1 MAAIVLVHG
10 IAQEFR
16 SARGLEDEWVPRL
29 ARGVK
34 AAGYPEVADRLWK
47 YRHTRRGIDAK
58 VAYYGDLLRRHPS
71 LGPYDPESDALG
83 VGIIDRLGREWL
95 DRAAE
100 RSSAPPE
107 RQRAAR
113 EIARLEGGPGE
124 TTGRTVVLSPSCGLA
139 GLKWFAADGPGSAG
153 GFVNKALTQLAR
165 YLTDDDTRTRVL
177 DRVQA
182 EIGFD
187 TRVVIGHSL
196 GALVAYELAHRM
208 RRPLPLLITLGSPLG
223 ASSVVDEWVRPRPT
237 QPPAYVERWINL
249 ADRDD
254 LIAADPGLDR
264 LFPARQAGIGPEIRG
279 GYTSEHGAEPHRA
292 NFYLM
297 RREIGRG
304 VGQAF
309 AA

>member
-58 VAYYGDLLRRHPS
+58 ISYYGDLLRRHPS
-71 LGPYDPESDALG
+71 LGPFADDDATS
-83 VGIIDRLGREWL
+83 VEMIDRLGREWL

-113 EIARLEGGPGE
+113 EIARLDGGPGE
-124 TTGRTVVLSPSCGLA
+124 TGRTVVLSPSCGRA

-153 GFVNKALTQLAR
+153 GFVGKALQQLTR
-165 YLTDDDTRTRVL
+165 YLTDEETRTKVL

-182 EIGFD
+182 DIGFD

-196 GALVAYELAHRM
+196 GAVVAYELAHRM

-223 ASSVVDEWVRPRPT
+223 AGTVVDAWVRPRPT

-254 LIAADPGLDR
+254 LIAAEPTLDR
-264 LFPARQAGIGPEIRG
+264 LFPARQAGAGPEIRG
-279 GYTSEHGAEPHRA
+279 GYTAEHGAEPHKA
-292 NFYLM
+292 GFYLM
-297 RREIGRG
+297 RRDVGRG

>member
-16 SARGLEDEWVPRL
+16 SARSLEDEWLPRL

-34 AAGYPEVADRLWK
+34 AAGYPETADRLWK
-47 YRHTRRGIDAK
+47 YRQTRRGIDARM
-58 VAYYGDLLRRHPS
+58 AFYGDVMRRHPS
-71 LGPYDPESDALG
+71 QPDAADADGLRHAMA
-83 VGIIDRLGREWL
+83 DRIGREWL
-95 DRAAE
+95 DRAAA

-113 EIARLEGGPGE
+113 EIARLEGGPDQ
-124 TTGRTVVLSPSCGLA
+124 TGRTVVLSPTCGLS

-153 GFVNKALTQLAR
+153 GFVTKALGQLTR
-165 YLTDDDTRTRVL
+165 YLTDDATRNRVL
-177 DRVQA
+177 DRVA
-182 EIGFD
+182 ADIGFD

-196 GALVAYELAHRM
+196 GAVVAYEVAHRL

-223 ASSVVDEWVRPRPT
+223 PDTCIDDWVRPQPA

-254 LIAADPGLDR
+254 LIAAEPR
-264 LFPARQAGIGPEIRG
+264 LAQLFAGHTPNSGPELRS
-279 GYTSEHGAEPHRA
+279 GYTLEHGAAPH
-292 NFYLM
+292 NPDFYLM
-297 RREIGRG
+297 RREIGKTIG
-304 VGQAF
+304 EAF